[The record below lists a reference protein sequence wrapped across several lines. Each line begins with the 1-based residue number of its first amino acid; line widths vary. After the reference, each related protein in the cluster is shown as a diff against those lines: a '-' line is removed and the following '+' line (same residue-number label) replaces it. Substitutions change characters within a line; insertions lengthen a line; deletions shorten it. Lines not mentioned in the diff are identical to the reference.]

1 MQMIQNPINFWKVAA
16 VLGPIHKDMWCA
28 CVRVCVCTRV
38 DASDC
43 EENQALLLK
52 PWLSKFELLF
62 FASADA
68 NR

>member
-52 PWLSKFELLF
+52 P
-62 FASADA
+62 
-68 NR
+68 